1 MTAALAAVDL
11 PVEVTAARPGELSG
25 GQRQRVALARAT
37 MIPPAV
43 LLCDE
48 PTSALDASLAKS
60 VLALIRDLR
69 ARIGMTVLFVT
80 HDLAVARLMGDRI
93 AVMRAGRIVE
103 IGPAEEV
110 IAAPAEEYTRT
121 LLAAV
126 PEIVEGVVTAIL
138 VPRGRLRPLSVGGR
152 RLGRPTAWAL
162 VGLLVAVTGLAVFAR
177 QLAPYNPIQPV
188 GPLNLPP
195 LSPDH
200 LLGTDGIGRDLL
212 SRTLIGIQV
221 SWLSAL
227 VVVASGL
234 LIGGTIG
241 LIAGAT
247 GGWVDSVLLMRIT
260 DLFLAL
266 PGALVAIAIV
276 AALGSGLV
284 NTLIGVAIVWWPYY
298 ARIVRGEVKALAA
311 RPHVESAR
319 LAEVSRPRILLD
331 HLLPGVIP
339 TAVVSASLD
348 IANVVLLLAALSFL
362 GLGQKAPAP
371 ELGADTARALSQLLS
386 QWWVPGIPGI
396 AVLVLSLIANLGG
409 DAIRNLIPVRR

>member
-1 MTAALAAVDL
+1 MTAIALVTRGRMR
-11 PVEVTAARPGELSG
+11 PVTAG
-25 GQRQRVALARAT
+25 G
-37 MIPPAV
+37 
-43 LLCDE
+43 
-48 PTSALDASLAKS
+48 
-60 VLALIRDLR
+60 
-69 ARIGMTVLFVT
+69 
-80 HDLAVARLMGDRI
+80 ARL
-93 AVMRAGRIVE
+93 A
-103 IGPAEEV
+103 
-110 IAAPAEEYTRT
+110 
-121 LLAAV
+121 
-126 PEIVEGVVTAIL
+126 
-138 VPRGRLRPLSVGGR
+138 
-152 RLGRPTAWAL
+152 RPTAWAL
-162 VGLLVAVTGLAVFAR
+162 VALLALVTVLAVFAR
-177 QLAPYNPIQPV
+177 ALAPYNPIQPV
-188 GPLNLPP
+188 GPINLAP
-195 LSPDH
+195 LSPGH

-247 GGWVDSVLLMRIT
+247 GGWVDNILMRIT

-298 ARIVRGEVKALAA
+298 ARIVRGEVKGLAA
-311 RPHVESAR
+311 RPHVEAAR
-319 LAEVSRPRILLD
+319 LAGVSRSRILLR
-331 HLLPGVIP
+331 HLLPGVVP
-339 TAVVSASLD
+339 TAVITASLD
-348 IANVVLLLAALSFL
+348 VGNVVLLLAALSFL
-362 GLGQKAPAP
+362 GLGQQAPAP

-396 AVLVLSLIANLGG
+396 AVLLLSLVANLGG